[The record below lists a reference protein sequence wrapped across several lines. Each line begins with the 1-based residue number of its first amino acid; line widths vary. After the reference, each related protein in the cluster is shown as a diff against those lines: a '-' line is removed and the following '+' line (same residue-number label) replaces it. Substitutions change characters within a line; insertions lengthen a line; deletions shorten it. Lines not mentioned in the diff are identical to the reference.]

1 MKKNKKRIEGR
12 YIILLII
19 LALIL
24 FLAFFSYTLKN
35 KKELNTFEKK
45 IKDTFTYTEKI
56 LITPINYTKNLFSDF
71 ANLRKVRKENEIL
84 KNNLEKIEA
93 INTENN
99 ELKRQLK
106 ALKDELKI
114 EYTLTDYDYL
124 NATVTGRN
132 IGFWF
137 NSITLDKGSYNGV
150 KNDMI
155 VINSKGLIGKIIN
168 TTNFTS
174 TVKLI
179 TTSDTNSKISVIIN
193 GENKNLYGLI
203 YGYNTKENAILI
215 EGISNTDS
223 VSIGDTIYTS
233 GLGGI
238 FPSGI
243 LIGTVKSISTDEYDL
258 SKIIKVKPSADFNNL
273 NYVTILKR
281 KDSNYQWLPI

>member
-1 MKKNKKRIEGR
+1 MKRNKKKLEKR

-19 LALIL
+19 LAIVL
-24 FLAFFSYTLKN
+24 FLAFFSYSLNN
-35 KKELNTFEKK
+35 KKELNTFEKI
-45 IKDTFTYTEKI
+45 IKDVMVYTEKI
-56 LITPINYTKNLFSDF
+56 IIMPVEYTKSLFDDLSE
-71 ANLRKVRKENEIL
+71 LRKIKKENEIL

-93 INTENN
+93 INTENI

-114 EYTLTDYDYL
+114 EYVLLDYEYL
-124 NATVTGRN
+124 NATVISRN

-137 NSITLDKGSYNGV
+137 NTITIDKGSYNGV

-155 VINSKGLIGKIIN
+155 VINSKGLIGKIVN

-193 GENKNLYGLI
+193 GSDKQLYGLI
-203 YGYNTKENAILI
+203 YGYDYKENVILV
-215 EGISNTDS
+215 EGISNTEK
-223 VSIGDTIYTS
+223 VNINDTIYTS
-233 GLGGI
+233 GLGGV

-243 LIGTVKSISTDEYDL
+243 IIGSVKSISTDEYDL
-258 SKIIKVKPSADFNNL
+258 SKIIKVTPSADFNDL

-281 KDSNYQWLPI
+281 KDSIN

>member
-35 KKELNTFEKK
+35 KKELNTFEKI
-45 IKDTFTYTEKI
+45 IKDTFNYTEKF
-56 LITPINYTKNLFSDF
+56 LMTPINYTKNLVNDF
-71 ANLRKVRKENEIL
+71 TNLRKVKKENEIL
-84 KNNLEKIEA
+84 KSNLEKMEA
-93 INTENN
+93 INTENI

-114 EYTLTDYDYL
+114 EYTLTDYEYL

-155 VINSKGLIGKIIN
+155 VINSKGLIGKIIS

-179 TTSDTNSKISVIIN
+179 TTSDTSSKISVIIN
-193 GENKNLYGLI
+193 GETKNLYGLI
-203 YGYNTKENAILI
+203 YGYDSKENVILV
-215 EGISNTDS
+215 EGISNTDN
-223 VSIGDTIYTS
+223 VSIGDRIYTS

-243 LIGTVKSISTDEYDL
+243 LIGTVKSI
-258 SKIIKVKPSADFNNL
+258 
-273 NYVTILKR
+273 
-281 KDSNYQWLPI
+281 

>member
-1 MKKNKKRIEGR
+1 
-12 YIILLII
+12 
-19 LALIL
+19 
-24 FLAFFSYTLKN
+24 
-35 KKELNTFEKK
+35 
-45 IKDTFTYTEKI
+45 
-56 LITPINYTKNLFSDF
+56 
-71 ANLRKVRKENEIL
+71 
-84 KNNLEKIEA
+84 
-93 INTENN
+93 
-99 ELKRQLK
+99 
-106 ALKDELKI
+106 
-114 EYTLTDYDYL
+114 
-124 NATVTGRN
+124 
-132 IGFWF
+132 
-137 NSITLDKGSYNGV
+137 
-150 KNDMI
+150 MI

-223 VSIGDTIYTS
+223 VNIGDTIYTS